1 MRFFS
6 FLNMEFYLTLIL
18 QLIRRL
24 NERYDG
30 KNGKI
35 KERRK
40 KQPPIQ
46 FGNNAIE
53 SETVRILEIESCAKC
68 TRIKR
73 VPMEICI
80 HRTIISLS
88 SLVYR
93 FIIICYID
101 VEKLCILARRVC
113 THNKRYQPS
122 QSHCLCLNRTNVWL
136 AFYVRA
142 PHQLNKSYSEIYTYT
157 YRMTEIDRER
167 QTERQRQ

>member
-101 VEKLCILARRVC
+101 VENCVYLRAVCARTTKDISRVKAIAC
-113 THNKRYQPS
+113 ASIEQMFGWRFM
-122 QSHCLCLNRTNVWL
+122 C
-136 AFYVRA
+136 
-142 PHQLNKSYSEIYTYT
+142 
-157 YRMTEIDRER
+157 ER
-167 QTERQRQ
+167 RIS